1 MQQTTMRKTV
11 MQKTAMRKTTPFIL
25 FLLLSAFTT
34 CITAC
39 GQTGALYLP
48 QETQKSYVE
57 NKIEKKDG
65 D

>member
-1 MQQTTMRKTV
+1 MQQTTMR
-11 MQKTAMRKTTPFIL
+11 KTAMRKTTPFIL

>member
-1 MQQTTMRKTV
+1 MQQTT
-11 MQKTAMRKTTPFIL
+11 MRKTTPFIL

-34 CITAC
+34 CLTAC

>member
-1 MQQTTMRKTV
+1 
-11 MQKTAMRKTTPFIL
+11 MRKTTPFML
-25 FLLLSAFTT
+25 FLLLSAVTA

-48 QETQKSYVE
+48 QETQKSHIE

-65 D
+65 DKKKSLF